1 MLDVMISIQTEDLRV
16 TGRDFLR
23 YSPDSPCNP
32 LGLPFYTEARN
43 LLILSII
50 SPYIPIT
57 NATVKPP
64 LLQPIEEDHHKKP
77 HIMVTHM

>member
-57 NATVKPP
+57 NATVKPS
-64 LLQPIEEDHHKKP
+64 LLQPIEEDHHKKT